1 MQEGMKT
8 ELLKRKKVQFLSYY
22 NPLHNSV
29 LLREDIG
36 KFVDA
41 KLWFPT
47 QVHFTCVQL

>member
-1 MQEGMKT
+1 MKA
-8 ELLKRKKVQFLSYY
+8 ELLKRKKVQFLSYS

-41 KLWFPT
+41 AKLWFPT